1 VAENMLF
8 EKYGQSIKAGTEIFR
23 EGETGNQMYII
34 QEGTV
39 RISKEFDGKLHVL
52 AELGKGEFF
61 GEMAIVS
68 RMERTATATAATD
81 VHLLAF
87 DRAGFQSMIEKNA
100 KIAMNVIDKLCRRL
114 AEANAQIQHFFRK
127 NEETLVALDLY
138 NRFIEKKEGEPVL
151 ARDRVIKEIS
161 LNLEIPAQT
170 VERIVD
176 DLTEREIVTVKQNA
190 IRLKN
195 EGRLG
200 AIADK
205 SGQQQES
212 TTPTEPS

>member
-1 VAENMLF
+1 MAENMLY
-8 EKYGQSIKAGTEIFR
+8 EKYGHTIKAGTEIFR
-23 EGETGNQMYII
+23 EGQTGDQMYII
-34 QEGTV
+34 QSGTV
-39 RISKEFDGKLHVL
+39 RISKEFDGKRHVL

-68 RMERTATATAATD
+68 RMERTATVTAVTD
-81 VHLLAF
+81 VSLLAF

-127 NEETLVALDLY
+127 NEESLVALDLY
-138 NRFIEKKEGEPVL
+138 NRFIDKREGEPVL
-151 ARDRVIKEIS
+151 ARDRVVKEIS

-170 VERIVD
+170 VQSIID

-190 IRLKN
+190 IRLHN

-200 AIADK
+200 AIAERG
-205 SGQQQES
+205 GQQPSES
-212 TTPTEPS
+212 PPE

>member
-1 VAENMLF
+1 MLY
-8 EKYGQSIKAGTEIFR
+8 EKYGHTIKAGTEIFR
-23 EGETGNQMYII
+23 EGQTGDQMYII
-34 QEGTV
+34 QSGTV

-68 RMERTATATAATD
+68 RMERTATVTAVTD
-81 VHLLAF
+81 VSLLAF

-127 NEETLVALDLY
+127 NEESLVALDLY
-138 NRFIEKKEGEPVL
+138 NRFIDKKEGEPVL
-151 ARDRVIKEIS
+151 ARDRVVKEIS
-161 LNLEIPAQT
+161 LNLEIPSET
-170 VERIVD
+170 VQSIID

-190 IRLKN
+190 IRLRN

-200 AIADK
+200 AIAERG
-205 SGQQQES
+205 GQR
-212 TTPTEPS
+212 PTESPPA